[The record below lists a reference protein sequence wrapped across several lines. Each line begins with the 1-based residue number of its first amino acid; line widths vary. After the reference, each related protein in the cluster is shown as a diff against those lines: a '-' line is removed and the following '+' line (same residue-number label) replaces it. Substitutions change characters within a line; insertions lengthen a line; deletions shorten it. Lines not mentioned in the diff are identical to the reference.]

1 MKQITEQ
8 TWITEEGLL
17 ATIVFTTSGHRCG
30 YVAVPT
36 THPAYKLNY
45 YTDSIRLGGISE
57 DTFDQIQ
64 TMKLVNDIS
73 VHGGLTYS
81 DEHTDTD
88 ELWFFGFD
96 AAHCDDKPDYELAR
110 KYYATD
116 IEIIE
121 TLNHRAYVGGAT
133 TRKVR
138 SRAYMTEQCISL
150 SKQLADIEQQVKDN

>member
-45 YTDSIRLGGISE
+45 YTDSINIEDISE
-57 DTFDQIQ
+57 DTFNQVQ
-64 TMKLVNDIS
+64 TMSIISGIS

-81 DEHTDTD
+81 GIYADTD

-96 AAHCDDKPDYELAR
+96 AAHYDDKPDYELAR

-116 IEIIE
+116 IEIIK

-150 SKQLADIEQQVKDN
+150 SKQLADIEQQAKDN